1 MDMKKKIA
9 ILVAGVVAA
18 VAAVSANAAITVNGN
33 TSDEDAVVVD
43 GVAMVP
49 YRTVMEGI
57 GFEIAWDA
65 ETKTATATDEDG
77 CVAEVTVG
85 SNKAVSG
92 DTEVDMDAAAQIV
105 DEKLYIP
112 ASLVGAEIDEDGN
125 VTIVTADYVAS
136 DAAVDVVESEAAVDV
151 EDAEETTEEATEETT
166 EAVET
171 AETVEEE
178 TEETTETAVVEA
190 ETTEG
195 DEDAAVEE

>member
-1 MDMKKKIA
+1 
-9 ILVAGVVAA
+9 
-18 VAAVSANAAITVNGN
+18 
-33 TSDEDAVVVD
+33 
-43 GVAMVP
+43 
-49 YRTVMEGI
+49 MEGT

-65 ETKTATATDEDG
+65 ETKTATATDDEG

-85 SNKAVSG
+85 SDKLSSG
-92 DTEVDMDAAAQIV
+92 DEVTDMDAAAQII
-105 DEKLYIP
+105 DEKLYVP
-112 ASLVGAEIDEDGN
+112 ASILNAEVDEDGN

-171 AETVEEE
+171 VEEA
-178 TEETTETAVVEA
+178 TEETTETAVVEV
-190 ETTEG
+190 EVTEG